1 MGVKARMKFFV
12 KEHLSGLNDEDIEF
26 LTEHILSSIGFTPR
40 NFMSFKE
47 ANKFEDLFKK
57 EFSEIF
63 NGYKEITP
71 YEFFLIKKNL
81 EAKSGL
87 LLV

>member
-12 KEHLSGLNDEDIEF
+12 KENLSGLNDEDIEF

-40 NFMSFKE
+40 NFMSSKE
-47 ANKFEDLFKK
+47 VNKFEDLFKK

-63 NGYKEITP
+63 NEYKEITP